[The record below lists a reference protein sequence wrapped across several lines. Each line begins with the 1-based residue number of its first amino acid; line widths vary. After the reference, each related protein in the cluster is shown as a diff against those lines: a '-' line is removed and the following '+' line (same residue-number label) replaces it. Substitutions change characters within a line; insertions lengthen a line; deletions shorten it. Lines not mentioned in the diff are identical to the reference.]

1 MRPKWV
7 HGLSSKNRLILHG
20 DLAENWAIIQQ
31 DVIQGYHWNNTQ
43 ISIFTSMC
51 IVGRIAMS
59 FGIVSDD
66 RKHDSAFALEAMK
79 LITDEC
85 MKLTADG
92 KNNITIISDG
102 DTRHFKNR
110 FQFYQMGKEF
120 YKAK

>member
-1 MRPKWV
+1 
-7 HGLSSKNRLILHG
+7 
-20 DLAENWAIIQQ
+20 
-31 DVIQGYHWNNTQ
+31 
-43 ISIFTSMC
+43 
-51 IVGRIAMS
+51 MS

-120 YKAK
+120 YKAKWIFSVTGHGKGACDGIGGLLKHFATTHNLSAPPS